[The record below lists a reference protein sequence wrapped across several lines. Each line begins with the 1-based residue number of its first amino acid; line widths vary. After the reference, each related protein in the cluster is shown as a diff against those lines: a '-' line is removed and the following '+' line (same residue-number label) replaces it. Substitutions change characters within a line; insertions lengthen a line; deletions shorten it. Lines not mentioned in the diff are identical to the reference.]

1 MLTSVTKTNYI
12 AKLEYKKLV
21 LNVIAVMPP
30 VKVNLFMQKPP
41 NFSLNTQ
48 KLWLK
53 PNTAVEETAFGE
65 GILYLIL

>member
-1 MLTSVTKTNYI
+1 
-12 AKLEYKKLV
+12 
-21 LNVIAVMPP
+21 MPP
-30 VKVNLFMQKPP
+30 VNVNLFVQKPP
-41 NFSLNTQ
+41 IFSSNTQ